1 MSDQETDKP
10 ALNNVLRQL
19 DIKHLM
25 AFEAIYST
33 RNISRAGQS
42 LKFSQPTMSNLLAR
56 LRVTL
61 DDPLFLRQ
69 PRGVLPSMRAEELI
83 GPIRRVL
90 REIER
95 IAQPATSFD
104 PERDTREFRLHALD
118 IFESILIPP
127 LIRRVQAHKG
137 VTFKMLLPAKYPILE
152 ALESGEADLAL
163 GVSPTNQPDLRWED
177 LTPTELYVIA
187 RKGHPRIDGAVTLT
201 DLQECS
207 HAVMD
212 MSPGAL
218 ANSHLFTLAN
228 RLERHDAVRVT
239 RPSSVIEIVANTGDP
254 NAKEPVIYKL
264 DFKRISAKTAFWAG
278 RPAMRVVQALSWFRD
293 DRASLDA
300 AVNGIVRRLSSAPE
314 REAIVQD
321 LNQNIQAVPA
331 WMYPVIEKIT
341 RTLSA
346 DEGSDDASQP
356 SDTTR
361 AHAESLR

>member
-10 ALNNVLRQL
+10 TLNNVLRQL

-56 LRVTL
+56 LRTTL

-69 PRGVLPSMRAEELI
+69 PRGVLPSRRAEELI

-127 LIRRVQAHKG
+127 LVRRVQGHKG
-137 VTFKMLLPAKYPILE
+137 VTFKLLLPAKFPILE

-163 GVSPTNQPDLRWED
+163 GVSPHNQPDLRWED

-187 RKGHPRIDGAVTLT
+187 RKGHPRIDGTVTLA

-218 ANSHLFTLAN
+218 ANSHLFSLAN

-239 RPSSVIEIVANTGDP
+239 RPSSVIEIVANTDLVGFA
-254 NAKEPVIYKL
+254 N
-264 DFKRISAKTAFWAG
+264 RIQ
-278 RPAMRVVQALSWFRD
+278 VALSPYRD
-293 DRASLDA
+293 QLQ
-300 AVNGIVRRLSSAPE
+300 VLPPP
-314 REAIVQD
+314 REASSQHFRMTWHHRND
-321 LNQNIQAVPA
+321 
-331 WMYPVIEKIT
+331 
-341 RTLSA
+341 A
-346 DEGSDDASQP
+346 DPGLVWLRGEI
-356 SDTTR
+356 R
-361 AHAESLR
+361 AIMAEVKEELEL